1 MLVFNPSLFTV
12 GPARPRDWLAVS
24 TAWPVVCQSRVL
36 VGWRLSLLASG
47 LKFKGITSMA
57 TATLGACYGFLMF
70 VVPMGPGCA
79 CVYSVTPG

>member
-36 VGWRLSLLASG
+36 VGWRLSLLASYIYG
-47 LKFKGITSMA
+47 YRY
-57 TATLGACYGFLMF
+57 LGSVLYGFLMF